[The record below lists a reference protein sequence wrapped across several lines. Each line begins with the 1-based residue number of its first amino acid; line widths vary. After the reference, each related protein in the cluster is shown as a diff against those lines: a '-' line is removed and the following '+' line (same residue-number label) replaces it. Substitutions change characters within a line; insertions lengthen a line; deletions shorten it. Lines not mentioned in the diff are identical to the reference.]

1 MKLVCTDLDRTL
13 LPNGEQP
20 ESAHARPIL
29 WHLLRT
35 HDVQL
40 AYVSGRD
47 LARVLDAIDEY
58 SLPTPDAIVA
68 DVGTSVFT
76 SQAGEWVQN
85 MDWQARISQDWNGM
99 VSSDVQN
106 VLSDVTWLTE
116 QEPDRQSTYKQ
127 SYYFDWEAD
136 LAKMLMRASSLLDA
150 QGIRSSLVASLD
162 PEKNIGLL
170 DVLPHSATKRE
181 AVAFLQLL
189 FNVAPEQ
196 TLFAGDSGNDVNAIC
211 AHHPSVLVANA
222 DASTREAVEQACNE
236 DVSLRES
243 TCMAAGDLAVSGE
256 ASFNGCYAAGIVEG
270 LVHFRPGWRDN
281 LNNAQWVQ
289 QARQPGNR
297 TT

>member
-13 LPNGEQP
+13 LPNGEQL

-58 SLPTPDAIVA
+58 SLPIPDAIVA
-68 DVGTSVFT
+68 DVGTSVY
-76 SQAGEWVQN
+76 SLHAGEWVQN
-85 MDWQARISQDWNGM
+85 QDWLAKISQDWKGM

-106 VLSDVTWLTE
+106 LLSGVTWLTE

-127 SYYFDWEAD
+127 SYYFDWETD
-136 LAKMLMRASSLLDA
+136 LAKMLIQVSSVLDA
-150 QGIRSSLVASLD
+150 QGIRSSLVSSLD

-181 AVAFLQLL
+181 AVAFLQSL
-189 FNVAPEQ
+189 FNVASEQ

-211 AHHPSVLVANA
+211 ARHPSVLVANA
-222 DASTREAVEQACNE
+222 DASTRDAVEQACNE

-243 TCMAAGDLAVSGE
+243 ICMATGDLAVSGE
-256 ASFNGCYAAGIVEG
+256 ASLNGHYAAGIVEG
-270 LVHFRPGWRDN
+270 LVHFRPGWCDN
-281 LNNAQWVQ
+281 LNDSQWVQ
-289 QARQPGNR
+289 QARKPTNK